1 MVTALSITA
10 LILSLGGNLLINF
23 RKRAGYLVWIFSNLF
38 WVAINF
44 IDHLNVS
51 QVCMYLIYTGLNIQ
65 GFIMWSRKNNK
76 EAKNR

>member
-23 RKRAGYLVWIFSNLF
+23 RKRAGYIIWIFSNLF

-76 EAKNR
+76 EEHNE